1 MFAIFD
7 EDKFLIPYLNLNIGN
22 NIIDL
27 VIDEPSC
34 RNCNLKKHASLPPTR
49 FIKLL
54 SDRNEQYSGS
64 NQALKKSIRRLDT
77 DGKQEMAITRHYENC
92 MEYGFTQINLS
103 LVN

>member
-34 RNCNLKKHASLPPTR
+34 LTAFSCSEFRATINYELPA
-49 FIKLL
+49 
-54 SDRNEQYSGS
+54 N
-64 NQALKKSIRRLDT
+64 
-77 DGKQEMAITRHYENC
+77 
-92 MEYGFTQINLS
+92 
-103 LVN
+103 